1 MSELNTAEF
10 EPLSFQNWEQLKEL
24 FGEKGACGGCWCM
37 YWRLTHRDFQ
47 ASKGERNEQLFQDL
61 VMHKKPLGVIAFID
75 QKPVGWCSIS
85 PRSDLV
91 RLSTSRLLKP
101 VDETSVWSITC
112 LFIDKQHRRRGLSSR
127 LIRVACENARRYGA
141 TVVEAYPIIP
151 KKDKVPDV
159 FAWVGFASAFE
170 KAGFEVIDQRS
181 ETRVVMRFM
190 LS

>member
-10 EPLSFQNWEQLKEL
+10 EPLSLQNWDQLMEL

-47 ASKGERNEQLFQDL
+47 ASKGKRNEQLFQDL

-101 VDETSVWSITC
+101 VDETPVWSITC
-112 LFIDKQHRRRGLSSR
+112 LFIDKQYRRRGLSSR
-127 LIRVACENARRYGA
+127 LIRAACENVKRYGA

-181 ETRVVMRFM
+181 ETRVVMRFK